1 MTAAKLGHADTLL
14 TKHFDDGISSLN
26 KFRSRPNFLNLL
38 DRIDLK
44 ILFILQNDGRKRLAD
59 IADEVELSAPAVM
72 ERVKKLEASGVIKG
86 YQALVDS
93 KKVGKDITAFIG
105 VSIGNQRDMDRF
117 ASQMMRYQDV
127 LECHHVTGDE
137 SFILKVKSANTG
149 SLEKLLGDIRSVDG
163 VTRTVTKV
171 VLSTAK
177 ENQALEL
184 DACVPEFA
192 QAKKR
197 GNG

>member
-1 MTAAKLGHADTLL
+1 MIDQ
-14 TKHFDDGISSLN
+14 
-26 KFRSRPNFLNLL
+26 
-38 DRIDLK
+38 IDLK
-44 ILFILQNDGRKRLAD
+44 ILSILQNNGRTRLAD

-86 YQALVDS
+86 YQALVDG

-105 VSIGNQRDMDRF
+105 VSIGNQRDIDQF
-117 ASQMMRYQDV
+117 ATQVLRYQDV

-149 SLEKLLGDIRSVDG
+149 SLEKLLGQIRSVEG
-163 VTRTVTKV
+163 VTRTVTKI

-177 ENQALEL
+177 ESQTLEL
-184 DACVPEFA
+184 AAGLAENVG
-192 QAKKR
+192 AKKK
-197 GNG
+197 